1 MYEKDATMV
10 SKFALSKKQW
20 RKIWQAGKVKAGVED
35 TGGVE
40 E

>member
-1 MYEKDATMV
+1 MKRMPLWFQ
-10 SKFALSKKQW
+10 SSLSLRNNGGKSGK
-20 RKIWQAGKVKAGVED
+20 RGKVKAGVED

>member
-1 MYEKDATMV
+1 MKRMPLWFQ
-10 SKFALSKKQW
+10 SSLSKKQW
-20 RKIWQAGKVKAGVED
+20 RKIWQAGKVKAGIED